1 MYLCILL
8 HISFMNN
15 YHVKETRFAIKNY
28 DKILKILLYDT
39 VFTINHHY
47 SVI

>member
-8 HISFMNN
+8 YISFMNI
-15 YHVKETRFAIKNY
+15 YHVKETRFAIKND
-28 DKILKILLYDT
+28 DKIFKILLYDI